1 MRKHGLFDSRV
12 PRYTSYPTANHF
24 DGSVGPFEMAAFLS
38 DVPAG
43 SEISLYLHIPFCRR
57 LCWFCACRT
66 QGTATAA
73 PVVAYVDTLRREIE
87 QIRARLP
94 GDITLSR
101 LHWGGGTPT
110 LLDAPVISDLAES
123 VFDAFPL
130 APDAEFS
137 VEIDPNEIDDQRLDA
152 LAGAGMT
159 RASIGVQD
167 FNPDIQKIIG
177 REQGFD
183 LTRDV
188 VDGLRRRGID
198 SLNIDILYG
207 LPSQTQANIT
217 DSVQRV
223 LSLSPDR
230 IALYGYAHVPW
241 MARRQALIPTDL
253 LPRPEERLAL
263 FETAARLFHWD
274 GYLEVGIDH
283 FAREDDGLA
292 VALRNNGL
300 RRNFQ
305 GYTDDRAE
313 VLLGLGASSISKFP
327 GGFAQ
332 NQPATSKWSAAIA
345 DGELATMRGIR
356 MTPDDVLRGA
366 AIEMLMCEF
375 KIDIPR
381 LAERAD
387 SGEKAARALVAP
399 LAEAFPDALD
409 MTSDKVVI
417 RPAARPLTR
426 LIAQKFDAW
435 EVKTAGHSL
444 AI

>member
-1 MRKHGLFDSRV
+1 
-12 PRYTSYPTANHF
+12 
-24 DGSVGPFEMAAFLS
+24 MAAFLS

-274 GYLEVGIDH
+274 GYLDIGIDH